1 MKTKC
6 LGLLGAI
13 MLSGISALF
22 AQGFKAP
29 AEGKA
34 VVYFVRVS
42 NYGYKISFEY
52 FHGNKYIGAFKG
64 QNYLRYECDPGENL
78 FWASSENKEFIT
90 GELKAGD
97 TYLVIV
103 DIIMGAWKARV
114 GFDTLTVNNKELF
127 ERAKKLINEKAP
139 SVTSDEKI
147 QEMNKKLEVFIAEKL
162 QLYNDQWKLE
172 KNFKRITSDMAIPTE
187 YMK

>member
-1 MKTKC
+1 MKAR
-6 LGLLGAI
+6 LLSLFI
-13 MLSGISALF
+13 VVILSGISTLF

-34 VVYFVRVS
+34 VVYFARVS
-42 NYGYKISFEY
+42 NYGFKISFEY
-52 FHGNKYIGAFKG
+52 FHENKYIGAFKG
-64 QNYLRYECDPGENL
+64 ENYLRYECNPGENL

-90 GELKAGD
+90 GDLKAGG
-97 TYLVIV
+97 TYIVVV

-147 QEMNKKLEVFIAEKL
+147 QEMNKKLEGFIAEKL
-162 QLYNDQWKLE
+162 QLYNDQWKTE
-172 KNFKRITSDMAIPTE
+172 KNFKRITSDMAIPLVD
-187 YMK
+187 MQ